1 MSDDAAQDKKT
12 EDDSIAEAD
21 SQGNAE
27 KVTETTAGTDA
38 AEPTASTDAELTV
51 SKDAEPTVSKD
62 AEPKASVDA
71 AAGAEPETGEPA
83 AESKAAKSGLL
94 SAVPVPLVALGAL
107 GVVAVAAIAG
117 AAGFWWQS
125 HDRAQQLDARDNATS
140 AACGFVRTLTAYDE
154 KSLPDFAA
162 RMKSQIADGGEF
174 AQSFEPVAADLQDLL
189 IKQHAKA
196 TLGMLRC
203 AYESGDANKATI
215 LVDVLQTASNDLHAQ
230 PVVLPL
236 PSYVELEK
244 KGDKWLVTKYRTVYG
259 NDDSAIP
266 GAGGDKQGIQPSG
279 QATPPAQPAP
289 TSAAPKPGN

>member
-27 KVTETTAGTDA
+27 QVTEPKATEA
-38 AEPTASTDAELTV
+38 AEPKASETAETV
-51 SKDAEPTVSKD
+51 VISKD

-71 AAGAEPETGEPA
+71 EAAGSEPA
-83 AESKAAKSGLL
+83 AEPKAGGKSGLL
-94 SAVPVPLVALGAL
+94 SAVSVPLVALGGL

-125 HDRAQQLDARDNATS
+125 HDRAQQLDARDDATS

-174 AQSFEPVAADLQDLL
+174 AQSFEPVASDLQDLL

-203 AYESGDANKATI
+203 AYENGDANKATI
-215 LVDVLQTASNDLHAQ
+215 LVDVLQTATNDLHAQ

-266 GAGGDKQGIQPSG
+266 GAGGDKQGVQPSG

-289 TSAAPKPGN
+289 TPAAPKPGS

>member
-27 KVTETTAGTDA
+27 QVTEPKASEA
-38 AEPTASTDAELTV
+38 AESKAAET
-51 SKDAEPTVSKD
+51 AEPKASEAAETVAMSKD

-71 AAGAEPETGEPA
+71 EAAAGSEPA
-83 AESKAAKSGLL
+83 ADPKAGGKSGLL
-94 SAVPVPLVALGAL
+94 SAVSLPLAALVALGVL
-107 GVVAVAAIAG
+107 LVAAIAG

-125 HDRAQQLDARDNATS
+125 HSRAQQLADRDDATS

-162 RMKSQIADGGEF
+162 RMKAQIADGGEF

-215 LVDVLQTASNDLHAQ
+215 LVDVLQTANNDLHAQ

-266 GAGGDKQGIQPSG
+266 GAGGDKQGVQPSG

-289 TSAAPKPGN
+289 TPAAPKPGN

>member
-27 KVTETTAGTDA
+27 KVTEPEA
-38 AEPTASTDAELTV
+38 AEPEASTEAE
-51 SKDAEPTVSKD
+51 SKVTTE

-71 AAGAEPETGEPA
+71 EAAAGSEPKPEQPA
-83 AESKAAKSGLL
+83 ADSKSGKSGLL

-125 HDRAQQLDARDNATS
+125 HDRAQQLDNRDNATS

-174 AQSFEPVAADLQDLL
+174 AQSFEPVASDLQDLL

-196 TLGMLRC
+196 TLSMLRC
-203 AYESGDANKATI
+203 AYENGDANKATI